1 MTTTNND
8 PIITMLATANSVAKD
23 LRKFRGLDA
32 EVASQQ
38 AVVNDAKATVAKAL
52 DGNADV
58 EADAA
63 FRAFKSANNRLDRL
77 LEQSDD
83 LRIELPDR
91 MAALRDLVDDA
102 LHKCNRHPHGRD
114 DCRLVHCL
122 LLRNRLSSLL
132 RQHQYRL
139 LLQE

>member
-8 PIITMLATANSVAKD
+8 PIIAMLALANSVAKD
-23 LRKFRGLDA
+23 LRKYKGLDA

-52 DGNADV
+52 DGNADI

-91 MAALRDLVDDA
+91 MAALRDLVDD
-102 LHKCNRHPHGRD
+102 LTPELN
-114 DCRLVHCL
+114 
-122 LLRNRLSSLL
+122 
-132 RQHQYRL
+132 
-139 LLQE
+139 

>member
-1 MTTTNND
+1 MTDITNND
-8 PIITMLATANSVAKD
+8 PIITMLALANSVAKD
-23 LRKFRGLDA
+23 LRKYKGLDA

-38 AVVNDAKATVAKAL
+38 AVVDDAKATVAKAL

-77 LEQSDD
+77 LEKSDD

-91 MAALRDLVDDA
+91 MAALRDLIDDLA
-102 LHKCNRHPHGRD
+102 PELN
-114 DCRLVHCL
+114 
-122 LLRNRLSSLL
+122 
-132 RQHQYRL
+132 
-139 LLQE
+139 

>member
-8 PIITMLATANSVAKD
+8 PIITMLALANSVAKD
-23 LRKFRGLDA
+23 LRKYKGLDA

-38 AVVNDAKATVAKAL
+38 AVVNDAKATVSKAL

-91 MAALRDLVDDA
+91 MAALRDLVDD
-102 LHKCNRHPHGRD
+102 LTPELN
-114 DCRLVHCL
+114 
-122 LLRNRLSSLL
+122 
-132 RQHQYRL
+132 
-139 LLQE
+139 